1 MAGRIPQDFINDLL
15 ERVDI
20 AEVIGARL
28 ELKRAGREF
37 KALCPFHNEKTPSFH
52 VIPDKG
58 FYHCFGCG
66 ANGTA
71 LSFLLEQERMPFQE
85 AIGYLAGLAGVEV
98 PEEAAAAPRDERRGL
113 LYDIVDRADRWFRLQ
128 LAQHPK
134 RATAVDYLRKRGVD
148 GQAAKTF
155 GIGFAPPGRSGL
167 LEALGTDDTQRALM
181 LQAGLIGQADDGRFY
196 DRFRD
201 RIIFPIRDQ
210 RGRPIAFGGR
220 ILGDG
225 QPKYLNSPESPLFH
239 KGRELY
245 GFWECRNA
253 VRDPERVLLVEGY
266 MDVVGLAQGG
276 VPEACASLGTAAT
289 RDHLEKLF
297 RLAPEVVFCFDGD
310 AAGLRAAWKA
320 ARTALEVLED
330 GRGLRLLFLPDGEDP
345 DTLIRKEGAEAFR
358 ARIASATPFS
368 EYLFSELARELDLGS
383 LDGRARLA
391 HLARPM
397 LERIPG
403 RLVKTL
409 MMRRLAELAQMP
421 VADLERIYAHPAADA
436 MAGAQDHASERE
448 YPDPHWVPDERH
460 GPVARPQTQRR
471 RVRLSREDIATAL
484 LLRRTDFAEEV
495 AEGDLDRL
503 AALEAAG
510 DRQGVRL
517 LRALVAQLHAQPE
530 LPAAVLI
537 SAWLGTPE
545 HDRLRQLI
553 TGAGLPAKELAEGER
568 ARLQFQEI
576 LAMLLAEA
584 SQQRQRELIAKIRA
598 REASAEEHAE
608 YFALKRAS
616 AGVGVASKPPPPV

>member
-71 LSFLLEQERMPFQE
+71 LSFLLEHERMPFQE
-85 AIGYLAGLAGVEV
+85 AIGYLAGLAGVDV
-98 PEEAAAAPRDERRGL
+98 PQEAASAPRDERRGRL
-113 LYDIVDRADRWFRLQ
+113 LDIVARADRWFRQQ
-128 LAQHPK
+128 LVEHPK
-134 RATAVDYLRKRGVD
+134 RAAAVDYLRKRGVD

-155 GIGFAPPGRSGL
+155 GIGFAPPGRQGL
-167 LEALGTDDTQRALM
+167 LEALGTDDAQRALM
-181 LQAGLIGQADDGRFY
+181 LEAGLIGQAEDGRFY

-210 RGRPIAFGGR
+210 RGRTIAFGGR

-245 GFWECRNA
+245 GFWECRQA

-289 RDHLEKLF
+289 RDHLDKLF

-330 GRGLRLLFLPDGEDP
+330 GRGLRLLILPQGEDP
-345 DTLIRKEGAEAFR
+345 DSLIRKEGAEAFR
-358 ARIASATPFS
+358 ARIAAATPFS
-368 EYLFSELARELDLGS
+368 EYLFAELARELDLDS

-403 RLVKTL
+403 RLVKVL

-421 VADLERIYAHPAADA
+421 VEDLERIYAQGA
-436 MAGAQDHASERE
+436 AGAARE
-448 YPDPHWVPDERH
+448 EGPEAT
-460 GPVARPQTQRR
+460 PVAEERYARPLRSQGERR

-484 LLRRTDFAEEV
+484 LLRRTDLAAEV
-495 AEGDLDRL
+495 AAGDLDRL
-503 AALEAAG
+503 TALEAAG
-510 DRQGVRL
+510 DRQGLRL
-517 LRALVAQLHAQPE
+517 LRALVAQLHAEPD

-537 SAWLGTPE
+537 SAWQGTPE

-553 TGAGLPAKELAEGER
+553 TGAGLPARELAEGER

-576 LAMLLAEA
+576 IAKLFAEA
-584 SQQRQRELIAKIRA
+584 GTQRQRELIAKIRA
-598 REASAEEHAE
+598 REASDEETAE
-608 YFALKRAS
+608 YFALRAE
-616 AGVGVASKPPPPV
+616 ATKGEHAAKPSPTA

>member
-28 ELKRAGREF
+28 ELKRVGREF

-85 AIGYLAGLAGVEV
+85 AIAYLAGLAGVEV
-98 PEEAAAAPRDERRGL
+98 PEEAAAAPRDERRGK
-113 LYDIVDRADRWFRLQ
+113 LYDIVDRADRWFRQQ
-128 LAQHPK
+128 LAQHPQ
-134 RATAVDYLRKRGVD
+134 RATAVDYLRRRGVD

-155 GIGFAPPGRSGL
+155 GIGFAPPGRQGL
-167 LEALGTDDTQRALM
+167 LEALGTDDAQRQLM
-181 LQAGLIGQADDGRFY
+181 LEAGLIGQADDGRFY

-289 RDHLEKLF
+289 RDHLDKLF

-310 AAGLRAAWKA
+310 AAGVRAAWKA

-330 GRGLRLLFLPDGEDP
+330 GRGLRLLFLPNGEDP

-358 ARIASATPFS
+358 QRIASATPFS
-368 EYLFSELARELDLGS
+368 EYLFNELGRELDLGS
-383 LDGRARLA
+383 LDGRARIA

-421 VADLERIYAHPAADA
+421 VEDLERIYASPTSAAAVDEGPQSYADPGEQERLPARLR
-436 MAGAQDHASERE
+436 GE
-448 YPDPHWVPDERH
+448 
-460 GPVARPQTQRR
+460 RR

-484 LLRRTDFAEEV
+484 LLRRTDFAAEV
-495 AEGDLDRL
+495 AATELDRL
-503 AALEAAG
+503 TALEAAG

-517 LRALVAQLHAQPE
+517 LRALLAQLHAEPE

-553 TGAGLPAKELAEGER
+553 TGAGLPARELAEGER

-576 LAMLLAEA
+576 VAMLLAEA
-584 SQQRQRELIAKIRA
+584 GSQRQRELMVKIRA

-608 YFALKRAS
+608 YFALKRAA
-616 AGVGVASKPPPPV
+616 AGIEPAAKSSPPA

>member
-1 MAGRIPQDFINDLL
+1 MSGRIPQDFINDLL

-28 ELKRAGREF
+28 ELKRVGREF

-98 PEEAAAAPRDERRGL
+98 PQEAASAPRDERRGR

-134 RATAVDYLRKRGVD
+134 RATAVDYLRRRGVD

-155 GIGFAPPGRSGL
+155 GIGFAPPGRQGL
-167 LEALGTDDTQRALM
+167 LEALGTDDAHRELM
-181 LQAGLIGQADDGRFY
+181 LEAGLIGQADDGRFY

-210 RGRPIAFGGR
+210 RGRSIAFGGR

-330 GRGLRLLFLPDGEDP
+330 GRGLRLLFLPEGEDP
-345 DTLIRKEGAEAFR
+345 DTLIRKEGADAFR
-358 ARIASATPFS
+358 ARIASSTPFS

-403 RLVKTL
+403 RLVQAL
-409 MMRRLAELAQMP
+409 MMRRLADLAQMP
-421 VADLERIYAHPAADA
+421 VEDLERIYADPRANPAADA
-436 MAGAQDHASERE
+436 AAENEVPERF
-448 YPDPHWVPDERH
+448 PFPDEARH
-460 GPVARPQTQRR
+460 PPARPQGERR

-484 LLRRTDFAEEV
+484 LLRRTDFAAEV
-495 AEGDLDRL
+495 AAMDLDRL
-503 AALEAAG
+503 GALEARG

-517 LRALVAQLHAQPE
+517 LRALVAQLHAEPE

-553 TGAGLPAKELAEGER
+553 TGAGLPARELAEGER

-576 LAMLLAEA
+576 VAMLLAEA
-584 SQQRQRELIAKIRA
+584 DSQRQRELIAKIRA

-608 YFALKRAS
+608 YFALKRAA
-616 AGVGVASKPPPPV
+616 AGVGPAAQTSPQP

>member
-98 PEEAAAAPRDERRGL
+98 PEEAASAPRDERRGK
-113 LYDIVDRADRWFRLQ
+113 LYDIVDRADRWFRQQ
-128 LAQHPK
+128 LAQHPQ
-134 RATAVDYLRKRGVD
+134 RAAAVDYLRKRGVD

-155 GIGFAPPGRSGL
+155 GIGLAPPGRQGL
-167 LEALGTDDTQRALM
+167 LEALGTDDAQRKLM
-181 LQAGLIGQADDGRFY
+181 LEAGLIGQAEDGRFY

-210 RGRPIAFGGR
+210 RGRVIAFGGR

-330 GRGLRLLFLPDGEDP
+330 GRGLRLLFLPEGEDP

-358 ARIASATPFS
+358 ARIAGATPFS
-368 EYLFSELARELDLGS
+368 EYLFAELGRELDLGS

-421 VADLERIYAHPAADA
+421 VEDLERIYAQPAAGQAAEEDL
-436 MAGAQDHASERE
+436 QPEPVPEERFA
-448 YPDPHWVPDERH
+448 PR
-460 GPVARPQTQRR
+460 ARPQGERR

-484 LLRRTDFAEEV
+484 LLRRTDLAREV
-495 AEGDLDRL
+495 AATDLERL
-503 AALEAAG
+503 QVLEVDG
-510 DRQGVRL
+510 DRQGLRL
-517 LRALVAQLHAQPE
+517 LRALVAQLHAEPE

-553 TGAGLPAKELAEGER
+553 TGAGLPARELAEGER

-576 LAMLLAEA
+576 VAMLLAEA
-584 SQQRQRELIAKIRA
+584 DSQRQRELIAKIRA

-616 AGVGVASKPPPPV
+616 AGIQPAAKPSPPT

>member
-1 MAGRIPQDFINDLL
+1 MSGRIPQDFINDLL
-15 ERVDI
+15 ERVDVS
-20 AEVIGARL
+20 EVIGARV
-28 ELKRAGREF
+28 ELKKAGSEY
-37 KALCPFHNEKTPSFH
+37 KGLCPFHTEKTPSFH

-71 LSFLLEQERMPFQE
+71 LSFLLEHERMPFQD
-85 AIGYLAGLAGVEV
+85 AIAYLAGLAGVEV
-98 PEEAAAAPRDERRGL
+98 PKEAAQTPRDDRRGRL
-113 LYDIVDRADRWFRLQ
+113 LDMVDRADRWFRQQ
-128 LAQHPK
+128 LVQHAE
-134 RATAVDYLRKRGVD
+134 RATAVDYLRRRGVD
-148 GQAAKTF
+148 GAVAKTF
-155 GIGFAPPGRSGL
+155 GIGFAPPGRRGL
-167 LEALGTDDTQRALM
+167 LEALGTDDEQRRL
-181 LQAGLIGQADDGRFY
+181 LLETGLIGEADDGSYY
-196 DRFRD
+196 DRFRN
-201 RIIFPIRDQ
+201 RITFPIRDT

-245 GFWECRNA
+245 GFWECRQA

-330 GRGLRLLFLPDGEDP
+330 GREIRLLFLPAGEDP
-345 DTLIRKEGAEAFR
+345 DSLIRKEGADAFR
-358 ARIASATPFS
+358 TRLAQATPFS
-368 EYLFSELARELDLGS
+368 EYLYDELSRDLDLAA

-397 LERIPG
+397 LEQIPG
-403 RLVKTL
+403 RLVKSL
-409 MMRRLAELAQMP
+409 MLGRLAELARMP
-421 VADLERIYAHPAADA
+421 VEELQRIFQGARQVSPA
-436 MAGAQDHASERE
+436 MELPRE
-448 YPDPHWVPDERH
+448 PEPAP
-460 GPVARPQTQRR
+460 PPRPETVRR
-471 RVRLSREDIATAL
+471 RVRVAREDTATAL
-484 LLRRTDFAEEV
+484 LLRRPELAAEAS
-495 AEGDLDRL
+495 AEAMERL
-503 AALEAAG
+503 AALDAPG
-510 DRQGVRL
+510 SRPGVRL
-517 LRALVAQLHAQPE
+517 LRALVAQLHAQPD

-545 HDRLRQLI
+545 HERLVRLAG
-553 TGAGLPAKELAEGER
+553 GAGLPVGELAQGER
-568 ARLQFQEI
+568 ALQQFREI
-576 LAMLLAEA
+576 LAMLLDEA
-584 SQQRQRELIAKIRA
+584 TGMRRQVLLDRIRSG
-598 REASAEEHAE
+598 EATPEEQAE

-616 AGVGVASKPPPPV
+616 AGVREDSAPVARG

>member
-85 AIGYLAGLAGVEV
+85 AIAYLAGLAGVEV
-98 PEEAAAAPRDERRGL
+98 PQEAEAAPRDERRGR
-113 LYDIVDRADRWFRLQ
+113 LYDIVDRADRWFRQQ
-128 LAQHPK
+128 LIQHPQ
-134 RATAVDYLRKRGVD
+134 RAIAVDYLRRRGVD

-155 GIGFAPPGRSGL
+155 GIGFAPPGRQGL
-167 LEALGTDDTQRALM
+167 LEALGTDDAQRQLM
-181 LQAGLIGQADDGRFY
+181 LEAGLVGQAEDGRFY

-330 GRGLRLLFLPDGEDP
+330 GRGLRLLFLPEGEDP

-358 ARIASATPFS
+358 QRIAGATPFS
-368 EYLFSELARELDLGS
+368 EYLFRELGRELDLGS
-383 LDGRARLA
+383 LDGQARLA

-421 VADLERIYAHPAADA
+421 VADLERIYAQPAAGAAAESIAAEAPAAPDA
-436 MAGAQDHASERE
+436 EESERFPLRRE
-448 YPDPHWVPDERH
+448 E
-460 GPVARPQTQRR
+460 RR

-484 LLRRTDFAEEV
+484 LLRRTDFATEV
-495 AEGDLDRL
+495 AASDLDRL

-517 LRALVAQLHAQPE
+517 LRALLAQLHAEPE

-553 TGAGLPAKELAEGER
+553 TGAGLPGRELAEGER
-568 ARLQFQEI
+568 ARLQFKEI
-576 LAMLLAEA
+576 IAMLLTEA
-584 SQQRQRELIAKIRA
+584 GTQRQRELMAKIRA

-608 YFALKRAS
+608 YFALKRAA
-616 AGVGVASKPPPPV
+616 AGVEPAAKPSSPA